1 MAQDAP
7 GLPTKSDPPKREGED
22 EIEASKAPLLDH
34 LAELRQRVVMALIAI
49 AIAFMVCFFFAKTIY
64 NWLLW
69 PYLLAETDNTFL
81 DAIIRHYDPTHLIKP
96 PPPNGGLIFTAPLEN
111 FFTQMQLAFF
121 GAMFL
126 AFPVIATQIYRFVAP
141 GLYKNERGAFR
152 PYLIATPVLF
162 VIGASVVYFIAL
174 PLVMKFSLGMQQEAG
189 PGQLAITLQSRVS
202 EYLSFVMTLIIG
214 FGLVFQLPVILTLLA
229 RVGLITSGFLRR
241 QWRYA
246 YLGIVGVAAMIAP
259 PDAASMIGMA
269 LPTVAL
275 YEGSIQAVRMVE
287 RRRAIAEAKRAAEG
301 G

>member
-1 MAQDAP
+1 MAQDSTN
-7 GLPTKSDPPKREGED
+7 LPAESGPPKREGEE

-34 LAELRQRVVMALIAI
+34 IAELRSRVVWALSAI
-49 AIAFMVCFFFAKTIY
+49 AVAFMVCFLFAKIIY

-69 PYLLAETDNTFL
+69 PYLLAETDTTFL
-81 DAIIRHYDPTHLIKP
+81 DAIIRHYDPTHIIKP
-96 PPPNGGLIFTAPLEN
+96 QPANGGLIFTAPLEN

-121 GAMFL
+121 GAIFL

-141 GLYKNERGAFR
+141 GLYKNERGAFV

-162 VIGASVVYFIAL
+162 LIGASVVYFIAL

-229 RVGLITSGFLRR
+229 RAGLITSDFLRR

-246 YLGIVGVAAMIAP
+246 YLGIVGVTAMIAP

-275 YEGSIQAVRMVE
+275 YEGSIRAVKWVE
-287 RRRAIAEAKRAAEG
+287 KRKAIEQAKRDAAG
-301 G
+301 T